1 MSVKVQSED
10 FDIGGELATLTDGNI
25 DIGGMVS
32 FVGLVRDLGVDDAL
46 KAMTLEHYPGMTEK
60 MLREIEAEANE
71 RWDLEASLIVHR
83 YGRLEPGDRIVLVAT
98 ASAHRQEAFDACAF
112 LIDWLKTKAPFWKLE
127 ESDQLGAQWVKRRKR
142 TIERQ
147 NAGNATIGMRLSR
160 WATLSIFGPIANS
173 ENELKNC
180 PKAEAK
186 RLKHGRTKTEIA
198 RNKMED
204 RQRKERLDGSQ
215 IDDES

>member
-10 FDIGGELATLTDGNI
+10 FDIGSELAALTDGNT
-25 DIGGMVS
+25 DI
-32 FVGLVRDLGVDDAL
+32 A
-46 KAMTLEHYPGMTEK
+46 GMTEK

-127 ESDQLGAQWVKRRKR
+127 ESDQLGAQWV
-142 TIERQ
+142 
-147 NAGNATIGMRLSR
+147 
-160 WATLSIFGPIANS
+160 
-173 ENELKNC
+173 
-180 PKAEAK
+180 EAK
-186 RLKHGRTKTEIA
+186 ETDNRA
-198 RNKMED
+198 A
-204 RQRKERLDGSQ
+204 ERWERDHR
-215 IDDES
+215 DEAE